1 MDLHQNAR
9 LTFRSRRPTLPRCAN
24 CGSLAATFF
33 SDGSYRVYGRVPK
46 RYSCRTKR
54 QNDLWGR
61 LWVQLF
67 SDKCPEAAVDTKIAM
82 RGISPRHLP
91 FRGSV
96 FFHSGMNGARQK
108 TQIGKTAA

>member
-1 MDLHQNAR
+1 MPDLPFAADAPLFLVAQIAV
-9 LTFRSRRPTLPRCAN
+9 A
-24 CGSLAATFF
+24 LAATFF